1 MRELF
6 TSVMNSDL
14 TRFSTVAVL
23 IFLAALSRVLPHP
36 FNFTPIGAIALFGA
50 AHFSR
55 KFFAF
60 MIPVVAMLL
69 SDAFIGKPSLP
80 TYISFTL
87 ISIFGIL
94 FLNKATFGRVVVA
107 SLVAS
112 ISFFLITNFFVWYGG
127 TMYPQNWQG
136 LVTCYVA
143 GLAFYQPTL
152 FGNLFFNTVM
162 GDLFYNAVLFGSFY
176 GIQRFAFKP
185 TVA

>member
-1 MRELF
+1 
-6 TSVMNSDL
+6 MNSAF

-23 IFLAALSRVLPHP
+23 VFLAALSRVLPHP

-55 KFFAF
+55 KAF
-60 MIPVVAMLL
+60 SFLIPVVAMLL
-69 SDAFIGKPSLP
+69 SDAFIGTPSLP

-87 ISIFGIL
+87 IAIFGL
-94 FLNKATFGRVVVA
+94 FFLKKATFGRVVAA

-127 TMYPQNWQG
+127 IMYPQNWQG

-152 FGNLFFNTVM
+152 FGNLFLNTVM

>member
-1 MRELF
+1 
-6 TSVMNSDL
+6 MNSDL

-112 ISFFLITNFFVWYGG
+112 ISFFLITNFLCG
-127 TMYPQNWQG
+127 T
-136 LVTCYVA
+136 A
-143 GLAFYQPTL
+143 GQCILKI
-152 FGNLFFNTVM
+152 GKV
-162 GDLFYNAVLFGSFY
+162 
-176 GIQRFAFKP
+176 
-185 TVA
+185 